1 MTHPKTEVY
10 CDSGDGTALTAHHSW
25 NAIHVSVESNLVV
38 LPSASAEAFGLALL
52 QLAQKAKAQPY
63 AERTNDDRVAEFSLQ
78 LDLFHALTGVDHAP
92 DADGPET
99 AVSDLLAHA
108 MHYCAAHGLDFQ
120 ACVDRGTG
128 HFTAEAAEGRGCHV

>member
-25 NAIHVSVESNLVV
+25 NAVHACVDSHLLV
-38 LPSASAEAFGLALL
+38 LSSASAEAFGLALL
-52 QLAQKAKAQPY
+52 QLAQKAKAQPN

-92 DADGPET
+92 YADGPET

-128 HFTAEAAEGRGCHV
+128 HFTTEAAEERGCHV